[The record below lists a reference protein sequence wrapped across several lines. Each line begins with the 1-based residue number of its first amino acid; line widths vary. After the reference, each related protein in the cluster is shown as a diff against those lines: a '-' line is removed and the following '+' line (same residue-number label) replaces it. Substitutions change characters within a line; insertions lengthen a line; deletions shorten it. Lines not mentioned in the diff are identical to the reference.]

1 MIDGKVTDQSK
12 FLAGASKKTQR
23 FSIGAFIFKDM
34 VSSQTSTQVGPQKL
48 QIYKVFLRLLM
59 LKQCVSATLHAL

>member
-23 FSIGAFIFKDM
+23 FSVGAFIFKDA
-34 VSSQTSTQVGPQKL
+34 VDTQTSTQVGPQKYRS
-48 QIYKVFLRLLM
+48 IK
-59 LKQCVSATLHAL
+59 SS